1 MWGRKTVNKLKTTP
15 PLYSIHVSCLCN
27 SIYFQRY
34 WITTVKT
41 SQELPMLS
49 SVKKWPVSQS
59 VIDIGHLQSCQT
71 LLWRAENQEKKAHK
85 LGRCYLHWVQNWLLT
100 TLVILQLQTGSLK
113 SECWE
118 GPQSSALVSL
128 SRHLATDKPQFCPIF
143 ASEREVARVQ
153 IFFIS
158 GDSSWDLHKQI

>member
-85 LGRCYLHWVQNWLLT
+85 LGRCYLHWLQNWLLT

-118 GPQSSALVSL
+118 GPQSGAL
-128 SRHLATDKPQFCPIF
+128 RRGAYRDFHTHTHTIPDNNNGQQWITMGNNG
-143 ASEREVARVQ
+143 Q
-153 IFFIS
+153 QWTIIDNN
-158 GDSSWDLHKQI
+158 G